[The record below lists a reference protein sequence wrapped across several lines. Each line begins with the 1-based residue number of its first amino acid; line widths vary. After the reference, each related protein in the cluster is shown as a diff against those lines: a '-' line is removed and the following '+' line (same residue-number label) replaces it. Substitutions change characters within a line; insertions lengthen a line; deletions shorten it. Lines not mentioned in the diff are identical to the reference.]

1 MYSFS
6 YTSTKKEIYN
16 MIAPN
21 ETAPNFKQIMKYSQP
36 SVICTAIEQCG
47 TCNYGSSLMIMEDG
61 DGPCCIF
68 WIVNDL
74 KWLSILCFEEC
85 APDR

>member
-1 MYSFS
+1 
-6 YTSTKKEIYN
+6 

-47 TCNYGSSLMIMEDG
+47 TCNYGSSIMI
-61 DGPCCIF
+61 I
-68 WIVNDL
+68 
-74 KWLSILCFEEC
+74 
-85 APDR
+85 

>member
-1 MYSFS
+1 
-6 YTSTKKEIYN
+6 

-47 TCNYGSSLMIMEDG
+47 TCNYGSSIMIML
-61 DGPCCIF
+61 IF
-68 WIVNDL
+68 PTWSSCRPSGHL
-74 KWLSILCFEEC
+74 PSIFHLFVFISTQTSVLYSI
-85 APDR
+85 